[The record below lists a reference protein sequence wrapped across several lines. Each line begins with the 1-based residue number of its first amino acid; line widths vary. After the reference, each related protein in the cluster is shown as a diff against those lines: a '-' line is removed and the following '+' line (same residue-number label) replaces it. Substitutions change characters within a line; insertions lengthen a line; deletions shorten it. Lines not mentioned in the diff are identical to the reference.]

1 MRNEKSEMKKEKAK
15 STNPIS
21 RFYLLFFFSFFT
33 FHFSFSNRISG
44 IITDEKNLP
53 LPFASVLVK
62 GTPTGT
68 TANNEG
74 KYFLNLTPGTYTIV
88 AQFVGYQRLEKTIS
102 VSETE
107 ITLNFQLDRQNF
119 SLKEVIVHPD
129 AEDPAYAIIRN
140 AIKKRSFYLEQ
151 LDRFQCEVYTKGI
164 FQLRDFPKRFFGQKV
179 DFEDGDTSKK
189 KILYLSET
197 ISRYSVDK
205 PSKSKIEVLST
216 RVSGQS
222 DGFGFSAPQIVS
234 FYENNLQF
242 GSNLNPR
249 GFISPIAE
257 NALNFYKYKYEGSFF
272 EEGKEINRIKVI
284 PKRKFEPLFSGYI
297 NIVENDWRIHSVQLQ
312 LTKESQMALVDTL
325 RIEQLYVPLQND
337 IWVIKTQVIYPAI
350 KMLGFDA
357 FGNFVNVYSKF
368 DADPPF
374 EKKFFNNTILKY
386 DEGSNKRPANYWDS
400 IRPVPLRNEEVKD
413 YFKKDSLEQVRRD
426 PHYKDSMDRIRN
438 KITPM
443 NVLVSGQGI
452 RNEKNRSYINIDPVI
467 QSIQFN
473 TVEGWVL
480 NFRAT
485 YFKRL
490 DTLTFSRRS
499 FSFTPVIR
507 YGFSNCHINALG
519 TIVYSFRK
527 KFSSIISIT
536 GGKTPY
542 QFNNANPVPVFGNTV
557 SSLFFERNYIKLYEA
572 WVGRINFS
580 KSLDD
585 GLRLF
590 ADLNY
595 QDRMPLE
602 NTAVDKFR
610 DSKNRV
616 YSPNYPTELVTE
628 NIARHQAMIATV
640 GVMWRPGSKYVEYP
654 DRKISLGSKFPTL
667 TLALTKGIK
676 NVFGSDI
683 DYAKWRFG
691 IRDNI
696 NLKLLGTVRYN
707 IVTGGFI
714 QRDSV
719 SIPDYTHYTGNQ
731 LFMAAPY
738 LNSFQLLPYYQYSN
752 KSRQYARL
760 HVEHH
765 FNGFLTNKIPLFR
778 RLNWNMIGGLN
789 SLYINS
795 KNNYIEPFVG
805 LENIL
810 RIVRVDLYWGIGYG
824 RSATTGFRI
833 GVTGFM
839 GSGED

>member
-1 MRNEKSEMKKEKAK
+1 MKNSK
-15 STNPIS
+15 
-21 RFYLLFFFSFFT
+21 RVLLRTLFVL
-33 FHFSFSNRISG
+33 HFAFLILNSAFANRISG
-44 IITDEKNLP
+44 SITDEKNAP
-53 LPFASVLVK
+53 LPFASILVK

-74 KYFLNLTPGTYTIV
+74 KYFLNLAPGSYTIV
-88 AQFVGYQRLEKTIS
+88 AQYVGYQRLEKM
-102 VSETE
+102 
-107 ITLNFQLDRQNF
+107 ITVTNAEMNLDFQLQRQSF
-119 SLKEVIVHPD
+119 SLKEVVVRPG

-140 AIKKRSFYLEQ
+140 AIKKRPFYLEQ

-164 FQLRDFPKRFFGQKV
+164 FQLRDFPKKFFGQKV
-179 DFEDGDTSKK
+179 DFEDGDTSKR

-197 ISRYSVDK
+197 VARYSVDK

-216 RVSGQS
+216 KVSGQS

-284 PKRKFEPLFSGYI
+284 PKRKFEPLFSGHI

-325 RIEQLYVPLQND
+325 RVEQLYVPLQND

-350 KMLGFDA
+350 KMFGFDA

-368 DADPPF
+368 DTDPPF
-374 EKKFFNNTILKY
+374 ENKFFNNTILKY

-400 IRPVPLRNEEVKD
+400 IRPVPLRTEEIKD

-452 RNEKNRSYINIDPVI
+452 RNEKKRSFINIDPVI

-473 TVEGWVL
+473 TVEGWAL

-490 DTLTFSRRS
+490 DTLTFSRKS

-507 YGFSNCHINALG
+507 YGFSNRHVNALS
-519 TIVYSFRK
+519 TFVYSYRK
-527 KFSSIISIT
+527 KYASTVSVT
-536 GGKTPY
+536 GGKMPF
-542 QFNNANPVPVFGNTV
+542 QFNNANPVPVFGNTI

-572 WVGRINFS
+572 WTGRITFS

-585 GLRLF
+585 GLRFF
-590 ADLNY
+590 ADINY

-602 NTAVDKFR
+602 NTSVDKFR

-616 YSPNYPTELVTE
+616 YSPNFPAEIMSE
-628 NIARHQAMIATV
+628 NFLRHQALITSV
-640 GVMWRPGSKYVEYP
+640 GVTWRPGSKYVEFP
-654 DRKISLGSKFPTL
+654 DRKISLGSKYPTL
-667 TLALTKGIK
+667 SLTFTKGLQG
-676 NVFGSDI
+676 VLGSDI

-696 NLKLLGTVRYN
+696 NLKLLGAVRYN
-707 IVTGGFI
+707 IVTGGFL

-719 SIPDYTHYTGNQ
+719 AVPDYTHFSGNQ
-731 LFMAAPY
+731 IVMASPY
-738 LNSFQLLPYYQYSN
+738 LSSFQLLPYYLYSN
-752 KSRQYARL
+752 KAPHYVRL

-765 FNGFLTNKIPLFR
+765 YNGFLTNKIPLFR
-778 RLNWNMIGGLN
+778 RLNWNMITGLN
-789 SLYINS
+789 SFYVNS

-824 RSATTGFRI
+824 RNATTGFRI
-833 GVTGFM
+833 GVTGFT
-839 GSGED
+839 GAGDD

>member
-1 MRNEKSEMKKEKAK
+1 MKKEKAK

-312 LTKESQMALVDTL
+312 LPKESQMALVDTL
-325 RIEQLYVPLQND
+325 RIEELYVPLQNYL
-337 IWVIKTQVIYPAI
+337 WVINTQVI
-350 KMLGFDA
+350 
-357 FGNFVNVYSKF
+357 
-368 DADPPF
+368 
-374 EKKFFNNTILKY
+374 
-386 DEGSNKRPANYWDS
+386 
-400 IRPVPLRNEEVKD
+400 
-413 YFKKDSLEQVRRD
+413 
-426 PHYKDSMDRIRN
+426 
-438 KITPM
+438 
-443 NVLVSGQGI
+443 
-452 RNEKNRSYINIDPVI
+452 
-467 QSIQFN
+467 
-473 TVEGWVL
+473 
-480 NFRAT
+480 
-485 YFKRL
+485 
-490 DTLTFSRRS
+490 
-499 FSFTPVIR
+499 
-507 YGFSNCHINALG
+507 
-519 TIVYSFRK
+519 
-527 KFSSIISIT
+527 
-536 GGKTPY
+536 
-542 QFNNANPVPVFGNTV
+542 
-557 SSLFFERNYIKLYEA
+557 
-572 WVGRINFS
+572 
-580 KSLDD
+580 
-585 GLRLF
+585 
-590 ADLNY
+590 
-595 QDRMPLE
+595 
-602 NTAVDKFR
+602 
-610 DSKNRV
+610 
-616 YSPNYPTELVTE
+616 
-628 NIARHQAMIATV
+628 
-640 GVMWRPGSKYVEYP
+640 
-654 DRKISLGSKFPTL
+654 
-667 TLALTKGIK
+667 
-676 NVFGSDI
+676 
-683 DYAKWRFG
+683 
-691 IRDNI
+691 
-696 NLKLLGTVRYN
+696 
-707 IVTGGFI
+707 
-714 QRDSV
+714 
-719 SIPDYTHYTGNQ
+719 
-731 LFMAAPY
+731 
-738 LNSFQLLPYYQYSN
+738 
-752 KSRQYARL
+752 
-760 HVEHH
+760 
-765 FNGFLTNKIPLFR
+765 
-778 RLNWNMIGGLN
+778 
-789 SLYINS
+789 
-795 KNNYIEPFVG
+795 
-805 LENIL
+805 
-810 RIVRVDLYWGIGYG
+810 
-824 RSATTGFRI
+824 
-833 GVTGFM
+833 
-839 GSGED
+839 